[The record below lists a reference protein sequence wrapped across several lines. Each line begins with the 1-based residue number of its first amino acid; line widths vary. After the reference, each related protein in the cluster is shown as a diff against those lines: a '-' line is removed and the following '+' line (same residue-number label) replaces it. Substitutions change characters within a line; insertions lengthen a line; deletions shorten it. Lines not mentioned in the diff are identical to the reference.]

1 VNFAIGFFFALQA
14 LDVATTLLGFR
25 LGAAEVSPFIRA
37 LIHTSSPLVGLVACK
52 LIAFAVAGI
61 AIASKR
67 PRVIKLANMGYS
79 ALVVWNVAIIATLA
93 MGGRA

>member
-1 VNFAIGFFFALQA
+1 MNFAIGFFIALQA

-25 LGAAEVSPFIRA
+25 FGAAEVSPFIRA

-61 AIASKR
+61 AVAVKR

-79 ALVVWNVAIIATLA
+79 ALVAWNVVIIGMLVI
-93 MGGRA
+93 R